1 MFIHLKADRI
11 EFYIDPM
18 NTKFKIDSV
27 VLFKKHNYYVL
38 YDDANRKA
46 KFEKMIASV
55 YRGKTELIDTN
66 LYLIRE

>member
-1 MFIHLKADRI
+1 
-11 EFYIDPM
+11 M

>member
-1 MFIHLKADRI
+1 
-11 EFYIDPM
+11 M

-46 KFEKMIASV
+46 KFEKMIDMF
-55 YRGKTELIDTN
+55 TEEKLN
-66 LYLIRE
+66 